1 MRSEED
7 CFLIL
12 TFKILS
18 FSEHFPYFK
27 TAPSGWKNSVRHNLS
42 LNKCFEKI
50 EKHNPT
56 GSQRKGCLWTM
67 NPAKV
72 TKMDDEIAK
81 WSKKDPVG
89 IKKGMVHPET
99 LELLER
105 GQMKKDYNASVI
117 DVESEDEDGPSTPAS
132 VSSQG
137 SQSDDQQGSDPLDG
151 DGFNQI
157 KDTRFQE
164 LHFQVHV
171 Q

>member
-1 MRSEED
+1 
-7 CFLIL
+7 
-12 TFKILS
+12 
-18 FSEHFPYFK
+18 
-27 TAPSGWKNSVRHNLS
+27 
-42 LNKCFEKI
+42 
-50 EKHNPT
+50 
-56 GSQRKGCLWTM
+56 M

-171 Q
+171 QWTNQIRSLCFNAFP